1 MYVFCLDPHGQ
12 SWMLCS
18 VLMAFFVDQVG
29 SFVQIDSHVYDV
41 MFSSDG
47 VLCGS
52 SRLSCPD

>member
-1 MYVFCLDPHGQ
+1 MFR
-12 SWMLCS
+12 MLCS

-29 SFVQIDSHVYDV
+29 SFVQIDCHVYDV